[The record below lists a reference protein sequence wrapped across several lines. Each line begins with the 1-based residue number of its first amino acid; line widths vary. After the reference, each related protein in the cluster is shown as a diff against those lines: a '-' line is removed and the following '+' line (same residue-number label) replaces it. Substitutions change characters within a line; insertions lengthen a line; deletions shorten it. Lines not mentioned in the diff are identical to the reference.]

1 MSLSVS
7 HVGNDWVVGFPSSQP
22 PSLGSI
28 ASDAGSSTGASPD
41 RAKQCCLDCV
51 VDVFFEFC
59 LGNARRLEI
68 QLIEPLL
75 FGPRHDGAWSVGTTH
90 LKRHAQANDG
100 PKSIRSKQSA
110 APSDRRSPI
119 MSDNDCL
126 IRADRVEQSDHVSG
140 QMQ

>member
-1 MSLSVS
+1 MTATFQDYCLAKQGHELFQARDEMAPTRRSVNP
-7 HVGNDWVVGFPSSQP
+7 V
-22 PSLGSI
+22 SI
-28 ASDAGSSTGASPD
+28 AND
-41 RAKQCCLDCV
+41 RS
-51 VDVFFEFC
+51 
-59 LGNARRLEI
+59 LEI
-68 QLIEPLL
+68 QLIEALL

-100 PKSIRSKQSA
+100 PKSIRSEQSA

-126 IRADRVEQSDHVSG
+126 IRADRVDQSDHVSG